1 MSDAFGSGPAADP
14 REYADLLTAPDGCPG
29 RGLDCSVVT
38 TRQAARPA
46 PPWPFLLHVGSRDG
60 TPALFQ
66 GTSMPGD
73 ADLIMHYAVCLA
85 AGIRL
90 AGPPP
95 ADAIGKVG
103 GPTVLRYLAGEL
115 AWGLANAPECY
126 AVLNACRALVYLDED
141 RIVSKVAGGLAALER
156 GSGPPGLV
164 RRALDE
170 QRGRAPEQPPGPDAA
185 AFVRQVSA
193 ALTGHN

>member
-1 MSDAFGSGPAADP
+1 MAGSTGGRCTPSCGASIPTGCAGPGRSSGGCAHTSGLKPGGRRSQKESRRCSLTGHGCAHSRSDGSGEKSGVTGDCH
-14 REYADLLTAPDGCPG
+14 APFRGSPGLKCPG
-29 RGLDCSVVT
+29 RPD
-38 TRQAARPA
+38 
-46 PPWPFLLHVGSRDG
+46 
-60 TPALFQ
+60 
-66 GTSMPGD
+66 
-73 ADLIMHYAVCLA
+73 YAVCLA

-141 RIVSKVAGGLAALER
+141 RIVSKVAGGLAAL
-156 GSGPPGLV
+156 
-164 RRALDE
+164 
-170 QRGRAPEQPPGPDAA
+170 
-185 AFVRQVSA
+185 
-193 ALTGHN
+193 